1 MMETIS
7 EALESI
13 NTLTGHFIGHN
24 LQSLFAV
31 KTTCWSSLWAS
42 RRGKK
47 GNWSYLECG
56 WRWWSWMWSIWL
68 CGWSTTWSLGLT
80 EQLSKT
86 ENVQR
91 GAVVCRKM
99 SCQRQESEVRGQTG
113 LTAWTT
119 AATKI
124 TTGDNRDM
132 QNIVN
137 FRLFLPLCPAK
148 RFPPDWQFFS
158 AVSKVVENL
167 EFVDAF

>member
-68 CGWSTTWSLGLT
+68 CGCFTTCCWSTTWSLGLT

-124 TTGDNRDM
+124 PLETTETCRTLLILDFFCRNAQ
-132 QNIVN
+132 QNGFLLIDS
-137 FRLFLPLCPAK
+137 FSRLCQK
-148 RFPPDWQFFS
+148 
-158 AVSKVVENL
+158 
-167 EFVDAF
+167 